1 MKLSLKLT
9 ILSLALGL
17 MTLASCSADSPE
29 APFTTCPDEETTF
42 TLSFAVD
49 GFDSSTGSRATGSY
63 CWTDWN
69 ENLIRSIDIFF
80 FVPNEDNQSSY
91 LAHRI
96 TKKVDT
102 GYLSNDCD
110 NHPIVRITTSMSDP
124 LFSVLAKTSFIYV
137 VANYDLPEQITN
149 NREIQFSPI
158 SLWNNAEIQDAFV
171 MEARVV
177 EPKYLTNLDEKVI
190 KLRRCAA
197 KIRLTLYGV
206 DDTGTK
212 LSTPLAPDTWKSNLR
227 NHTYRSGLQEQGAYD
242 AWRNE
247 DLIDVMTANEYPFEM
262 EDGSSIYRDNG
273 HVYYSLANDW
283 FDFDRLIIGCTIT
296 NSDHLKKHTAANG
309 GENRYMIKNY
319 DDSAPILPERETF
332 LLVQAPYHG
341 KQYFYKVPVNYRFY
355 AKNDQQCFGG
365 KELENEI
372 YPLYQ
377 IRPNTFY
384 DISAIID
391 RPGAA
396 EPATAPYLTIS
407 VAPMVDGGT
416 FDYVY
421 D

>member
-69 ENLIRSIDIFF
+69 ENLIRSIDIIFLGDQGTS
-80 FVPNEDNQSSY
+80 VGY
-91 LAHRI
+91 RI
-96 TKKVDT
+96 TKKLDT
-102 GYLSNDCD
+102 GYISNDCD
-110 NHPIVRITTSMSDP
+110 EHTLFQITTSMSDP
-124 LFSVLAKTSFIYV
+124 LFSVLADTYFIYA
-137 VANYDLPEQITN
+137 VANYDLPEQITRN
-149 NREIQFSPI
+149 PDIYYKSTY
-158 SLWNNAEIQDAFV
+158 LYNNAAIQDAFV
-171 MEARVV
+171 MEAGISV
-177 EPKYLTNLDEKVI
+177 PKSLSITNLDKKVI
-190 KLRRCAA
+190 HLRRMAA

-212 LSTPLAPDTWKSNLR
+212 LSTPLPPNTWKSNLC
-227 NHTYRSGLQEQGAYD
+227 NYSYSVHLQDYNGGWENNYLK
-242 AWRNE
+242 NT
-247 DLIDVMTANEYPFEM
+247 MTVNEYPFEM
-262 EDGSSIYRDNG
+262 EDGTSLYRDNG
-273 HVYYSLANDW
+273 HVYYTLTNDW
-283 FDFDRLIIGCTIT
+283 FDRDRLIYGCTIT

-309 GENRYMIKNY
+309 GTSRYMIKNY
-319 DDSAPILPERETF
+319 DDSAPILPKRETF
-332 LLVQAPYHG
+332 LLVQAPYNG

-355 AKNDQQCFGG
+355 AKNDQQCFGWD
-365 KELENEI
+365 ELNNEI

-384 DISAIID
+384 DITAIID